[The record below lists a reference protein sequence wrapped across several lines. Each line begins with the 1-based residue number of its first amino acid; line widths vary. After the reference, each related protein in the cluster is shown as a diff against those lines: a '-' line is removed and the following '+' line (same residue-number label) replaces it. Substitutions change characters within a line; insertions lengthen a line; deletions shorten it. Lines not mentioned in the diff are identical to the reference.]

1 MNMIRLL
8 TLIIFC
14 SFTQF
19 ASAQK
24 PSDGTYIYDVAF
36 EEWNGKS
43 NGATCVIKIMGDSIY
58 VIHNGGNMTGKKGD
72 ILESGIIMKHSQ
84 SGKWIIAHKA
94 EDVNAKEIG
103 ACSGGP
109 TIIDFKRK
117 KYWSC

>member
-1 MNMIRLL
+1 MNRIVFF
-8 TLIIFC
+8 IFLFFL
-14 SFTQF
+14 SH
-19 ASAQK
+19 SIYAQK
-24 PSDGTYIYDVAF
+24 PGNGTYIYDVAF
-36 EEWNGKS
+36 EEWDGKS
-43 NGATCVIKIMGDSIY
+43 NGATCIVKIEGDSIY
-58 VIHNGGNMTGKKGD
+58 VIHNGGNMTGKEGD
-72 ILESGIIMKHSQ
+72 ILESVIIMKHSQ